1 MKNIVVVGGGGHA
14 RVVISLIK
22 KLAGYKLIGFT
33 DPEQNADLLAVPYL
47 GDDGALEAVLREHA
61 PCSAALGIG
70 NTSISDRRVKKAA
83 QLVEMGFDLPALIS
97 PAAVVNEDVSIG
109 DGTVVFDAAVVVTG
123 ARIGTACI
131 LNTGCCVDHDCRVGD
146 GVHLAPGSVLSGG
159 VEVGR
164 LAMIGAGAVVIH
176 SRKVSECC
184 LVGAGAAV
192 TTDLTE
198 AGVYVGTPAR
208 RLG

>member
-47 GDDGALEAVLREHA
+47 GDDGELEAVLRDHD
-61 PCSAALGIG
+61 PCCAALGIG

-146 GVHLAPGSVLSGG
+146 GVHLATGSVLSGG

-184 LVGAGAAV
+184 LVGAGATV

>member
-22 KLAGYKLIGFT
+22 KLGRYKLVGFT
-33 DPEQNADLLAVPYL
+33 DPEQSAEMLDVPYL
-47 GDDGALEAVLREHA
+47 GDDGALAAVLRDHA

-97 PAAVVNEDVSIG
+97 PSAVVNEDVSIG

-123 ARIGTACI
+123 ARIGAACI

-159 VEVGR
+159 VDVGR
-164 LAMIGAGAVVIH
+164 LAMIGVGAVVIQN
-176 SRKVSECC
+176 RKVSECC
-184 LVGAGAAV
+184 LVGAGATV
-192 TTDLTE
+192 TTDLME
-198 AGVYVGTPAR
+198 AGVYAGTPAR
-208 RLG
+208 RLE